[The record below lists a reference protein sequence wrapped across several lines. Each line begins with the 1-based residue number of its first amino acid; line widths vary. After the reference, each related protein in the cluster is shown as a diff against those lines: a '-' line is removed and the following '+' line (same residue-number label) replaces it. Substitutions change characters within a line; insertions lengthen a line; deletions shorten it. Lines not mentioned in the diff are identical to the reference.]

1 VSLILRFMGRPKLGR
16 SGVND
21 ADYHVPFRF
30 TGTINKLTVKPGPE
44 QFTED
49 PPIRAP
55 TVYPGPAKA
64 ARRPTQRCLSASG
77 NGMAGSFGSTRR
89 SIRASVSRASTGGR
103 ISERTGLQVGRG
115 LSVRA
120 RTALFR
126 PADDRSRRRNAEGG
140 ARHQSIRRL
149 ADEESLGAP
158 VPPTGR
164 LPIEVRCT

>member
-89 SIRASVSRASTGGR
+89 SIRASVSRASTGR
-103 ISERTGLQVGRG
+103 PDFRAHRPTSW
-115 LSVRA
+115 A
-120 RTALFR
+120 RTIRTRAYS
-126 PADDRSRRRNAEGG
+126 AISSRRR
-140 ARHQSIRRL
+140 SI
-149 ADEESLGAP
+149 
-158 VPPTGR
+158 
-164 LPIEVRCT
+164 

>member
-1 VSLILRFMGRPKLGR
+1 MSLILRFMGRPKLGR

-64 ARRPTQRCLSASG
+64 VSCFFLTTSGELDRHSDCDEASL
-77 NGMAGSFGSTRR
+77 
-89 SIRASVSRASTGGR
+89 I
-103 ISERTGLQVGRG
+103 
-115 LSVRA
+115 
-120 RTALFR
+120 
-126 PADDRSRRRNAEGG
+126 
-140 ARHQSIRRL
+140 
-149 ADEESLGAP
+149 
-158 VPPTGR
+158 
-164 LPIEVRCT
+164 